1 LQRLFSYFS
10 EDGDSTVDMLL
21 EDAAVKCLKP
31 GQVVYRIGSVCD
43 SFLMLL
49 AGAVRV
55 QLSSPRGRQI
65 TLCRMSPGDYC
76 GLTTSCLLGRSTFP
90 ADAISE
96 SHGEAVAVSREAFH
110 RTLENSSSFRRY
122 ILEGFSM
129 NHANFIA
136 KIEQLAFVPIDTRLS
151 NALLDF
157 HKKGEDRV
165 THQELAVELG
175 TAREVVSR
183 RLKQFES
190 EGWIRLSRG
199 RITVSD
205 RNGLQQ
211 LGAIR

>member
-1 LQRLFSYFS
+1 
-10 EDGDSTVDMLL
+10 MLL
-21 EDAAVKCLKP
+21 D
-31 GQVVYRIGSVCD
+31 GTI
-43 SFLMLL
+43 
-49 AGAVRV
+49 RV
-55 QLSSPRGRQI
+55 QLSSSRGRQI
-65 TLCRMSPGDYC
+65 TLCRLAPGDFC
-76 GLTTSCLLGRSTFP
+76 GLTTSCLLGRTEYT

-110 RTLENSSSFRRY
+110 KAFERSPGFRRY
-122 ILEGFSM
+122 VLQGYSA
-129 NHANFIA
+129 NYANFIA
-136 KIEQLAFVPIDTRLS
+136 RIEQLAFVPIDTRLS

-157 HKKGEDRV
+157 HRKGEDRV

-205 RNGLQQ
+205 KNELQR
-211 LGAIR
+211 LGEPGYLD